1 MRRPDIALIGLA
13 RSGKDTIADY
23 LVREH
28 GYQRVAFADPLKD
41 MALRIDPLIDG
52 YTHADGENVQIRL
65 SEVVERPGWERAKA
79 TYPKVRRFLQDLG
92 VAVRAAQPDFWL
104 SRGLD
109 AIQAAGGDTPVV
121 VTDCRFVNEAKALE
135 ALGFL
140 IASVT
145 RPSLLVSGQRDPH
158 ISENE
163 LRDYPTDRAICNAGT
178 IADLED
184 DVRRYLLSD

>member
-23 LVREH
+23 LIREH

-41 MALRIDPLIDG
+41 MALRIDPWVYEG
-52 YTHADGENVQIRL
+52 HEANRL
-65 SEVVERPGWERAKA
+65 SGLVGAFGWERAKED
-79 TYPKVRRFLQDLG
+79 YPEVRRFLQELG
-92 VAVRAAQPDFWL
+92 VAIRAEQSDFWL
-104 SRGLD
+104 NRGLD

-121 VTDCRFVNEAKALE
+121 VTDCRFRNEAASLG
-135 ALGFL
+135 AMGFL
-140 IASVT
+140 ITSVT
-145 RPSLLVSGQRDPH
+145 RPSLLISGERDPH

-163 LRDYPTDRAICNAGT
+163 LRDCPTHRALCNAGT

-184 DVRRYLLSD
+184 DVRRYLLAD